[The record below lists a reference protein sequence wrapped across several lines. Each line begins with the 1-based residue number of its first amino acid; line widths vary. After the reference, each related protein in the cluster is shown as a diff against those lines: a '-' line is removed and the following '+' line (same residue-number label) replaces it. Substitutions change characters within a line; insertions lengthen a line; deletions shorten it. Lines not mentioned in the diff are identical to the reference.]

1 MAPILASAARLF
13 MALNCAALTSVSV
26 VVHRR
31 SAKLMGGG
39 VALEELCDLL
49 LSAMSANWAR
59 LYWATM
65 LLAKST
71 SNDGSGFSGVMT
83 PVERLNAS
91 LSNDE
96 LDGIGEV
103 FWDTCESSFS
113 AGVSGFLMVP
123 KVSLMLL
130 SNLSSSVSK
139 AMPMEMSSLGV
150 LLFSEDKRV
159 PTTW

>member
-1 MAPILASAARLF
+1 
-13 MALNCAALTSVSV
+13 
-26 VVHRR
+26 
-31 SAKLMGGG
+31 
-39 VALEELCDLL
+39 
-49 LSAMSANWAR
+49 
-59 LYWATM
+59 M
-65 LLAKST
+65 LLARST
-71 SNDGSGFSGVMT
+71 SSDGSGFSGVMT

-91 LSNDE
+91 LSNEE
-96 LDGIGEV
+96 LDGIGDV

-150 LLFSEDKRV
+150 LLFREDKRV
-159 PTTW
+159 PTT